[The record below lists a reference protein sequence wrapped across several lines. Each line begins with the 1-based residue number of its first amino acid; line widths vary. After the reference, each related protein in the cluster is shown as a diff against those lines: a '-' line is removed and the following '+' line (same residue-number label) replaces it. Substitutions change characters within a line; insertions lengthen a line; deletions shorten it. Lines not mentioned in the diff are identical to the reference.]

1 MRIADWFKKDIKI
14 KVLAFF
20 IALLFWLYVSNVTN
34 PFKTVTIYNVP
45 VNEVN
50 KDYLDE
56 NDYKLKNQ
64 PRTFIDIT
72 VRGRQDVVEKIRST
86 DFEVYMDY
94 SQIKSVSDKKLTL
107 SEPVCLFKN
116 VTIESYNPK
125 EVDIQLTRYKSEYFE
140 VEVVP
145 NITMKPGYVLLGTTV
160 SSAEIP
166 VYQEEAVVDSIASVK
181 AFIELSDVDRD
192 IEVQQVQC
200 KAFDKNGNEIPN
212 VGLMKVNVTVETAK
226 EVPVS
231 LVTRGRLAANHIE
244 IPGNRVI
251 EPSRVLVKGSPEMLE
266 NLKEI
271 KTEQVDIDGLDK
283 DLSTTVPLVV
293 PEGAELVNSPGE
305 VRVSMDIEELVV
317 RSFEFTKDEIAI
329 LNARND
335 GTLVYEILT
344 DRVLAQFRGLQTD
357 LNSIVPS
364 SLRPAVDVGDL
375 AEGTHRLQLNMN
387 LPQTGSLVQRV
398 YVEVRISRTPET
410 PPEENQSGEQQ
421 SEEKPP
427 ANP

>member
-231 LVTRGRLAANHIE
+231 LV
-244 IPGNRVI
+244 
-251 EPSRVLVKGSPEMLE
+251 
-266 NLKEI
+266 
-271 KTEQVDIDGLDK
+271 
-283 DLSTTVPLVV
+283 
-293 PEGAELVNSPGE
+293 
-305 VRVSMDIEELVV
+305 
-317 RSFEFTKDEIAI
+317 
-329 LNARND
+329 
-335 GTLVYEILT
+335 
-344 DRVLAQFRGLQTD
+344 
-357 LNSIVPS
+357 
-364 SLRPAVDVGDL
+364 
-375 AEGTHRLQLNMN
+375 
-387 LPQTGSLVQRV
+387 
-398 YVEVRISRTPET
+398 
-410 PPEENQSGEQQ
+410 
-421 SEEKPP
+421 
-427 ANP
+427 